1 MLAGG
6 PERTERPG
14 RPSWAPGG
22 AVIGPSQQRSSPLG
36 ETSDPRWAGP
46 APPHFAPVL
55 RGFGPALPSPALQ
68 PSPKVCWWGAGGFRG
83 ARAPFVARGP
93 LSLGTRAP
101 RGHRRQ
107 LGRPACWAEGQASAR
122 PPLLL
127 RPREETWLPAWWRW
141 LHEGSHSICRLRWW
155 LRLYASSPSG
165 RQPRGVR
172 PESSQSKRQRAEAV
186 PPPTFPGCVQLQGHK
201 EPISTRVSPAT
212 ARPLHACRGGLVLS
226 GRPSES
232 FTPGRVSRTPQGV
245 EGSLLQWLSG
255 GRGH

>member
-1 MLAGG
+1 MGW
-6 PERTERPG
+6 PG
-14 RPSWAPGG
+14 
-22 AVIGPSQQRSSPLG
+22 
-36 ETSDPRWAGP
+36 
-46 APPHFAPVL
+46 PPHFAPVL

-141 LHEGSHSICRLRWW
+141 PHEGSHSICRLRWW

-212 ARPLHACRGGLVLS
+212 ARPSHACRGGLVLS